1 MGFDVYDDDSKAL
14 LHFDPRTKFMLFVTS
29 LIVSVNCF
37 DLMPLLI
44 YSVFLCAIYFLCGKR
59 MQAVKLFAAF
69 AFLTYLK
76 FAMERAGTGAPV
88 VVMIFSTLI
97 TVFLFFFPVLISL
110 MLITKTTRINQ
121 FLAAFQAMHLPNAL
135 IIPLAVMFRFI
146 QTVQEEWQGIRKA
159 MAFRGISME
168 PAAILRA
175 PMKTVEYILIPLL
188 FSTISVME
196 ELAAAALA
204 RGMDS
209 EKKRTSCE
217 TVKLRVHD
225 YLVMLV
231 FLGIAG
237 FFVYRKIAGGAA

>member
-1 MGFDVYDDDSKAL
+1 MNFDVYGSDSDAL
-14 LHFDPRTKFMLFVTS
+14 LHFDPRTKFVLFVTS

-44 YSVFLCAIYFLCGKR
+44 YSIFLCVIFFLCGKR
-59 MQAVKLFAAF
+59 WQSVKLFAVF

-88 VVMIFSTLI
+88 VVMAFSTLI

-110 MLITKTTRINQ
+110 MLITQTTRINQ
-121 FLAAFQAMHLPNAL
+121 FLAAFQAMHLPNAV

-146 QTVQEEWQGIRKA
+146 PTVQEEWQGIRKA
-159 MAFRGISME
+159 MAFRGISLE

-209 EKKRTSCE
+209 DRQRTSYE
-217 TVKLRVHD
+217 AGKL
-225 YLVMLV
+225 
-231 FLGIAG
+231 
-237 FFVYRKIAGGAA
+237 